1 MYNITHMLF
10 SISFFKFLIL
20 ISLLMMAIGA
30 ITLVA
35 MLLRDIKTDRLW

>member
-1 MYNITHMLF
+1 MLF

-30 ITLVA
+30 ITLIA
-35 MLLRDIKTDRLW
+35 MLLRDIKTDKLW